1 MRVIGGGLAAG
12 LILYVVPH
20 WRSGPACFAA
30 GILAALLLVQ
40 LGARSV
46 VERLAAV
53 LTLALAAWVAGPR
66 AAHHQSL
73 APHLLG
79 WLLAGSFLSWH
90 LRPRA
95 E

>member
-12 LILYVVPH
+12 LVLFFVPG

-30 GILAALLLVQ
+30 GLLAALLLVQ
-40 LGARSV
+40 LGARSL
-46 VERLAAV
+46 VERLASV

-66 AAHHQSL
+66 AAHGQSL
-73 APHLLG
+73 AAHLLG
-79 WLLAGSFLSWH
+79 WLLAGGVLCWV

>member
-12 LILYVVPH
+12 LILFFVPG

-30 GILAALLLVQ
+30 GLLAALLLVQ
-40 LGARSV
+40 LGARSL

-66 AAHHQSL
+66 AAYGQRL
-73 APHLLG
+73 WLHLLG
-79 WLLAGSFLSWH
+79 WLIAGGFLSWH